1 MNAVTISTTRAVAT
15 ATAARVNALAGKEV
29 AKAIDFVGAADE
41 NTPAL
46 APEWIVRAVPG
57 RDHAFRNVLRAYSG
71 VLNA

>member
-41 NTPAL
+41 NTPVQ
-46 APEWIVRAVPG
+46 APEWFVESIPG
-57 RDHAFRNVLRAYSG
+57 RDHAFRNVVKAYSG